1 MNMRWQVLRVLSRT
15 AGILLICPVAWAQSA
30 PPPPP
35 PGDVTFA
42 GGGMP
47 FGHDAGFGF
56 VGFEGGMRGEVVKA
70 SPFSAQTSVETTQTL
85 PDGNVISRKVTGAV
99 YRDSQGRTR
108 HEETLPA
115 IGSFAASGNAPHAA
129 FINDPVAGVH
139 YVLEQ
144 DHKVARKFTPVNK
157 ADVAHDR
164 PRNKPGNDAEE
175 TTESLGTQTI
185 NGVAAQGTRATRT
198 IPAGKIG
205 NEKPIQIIT
214 EKWVSSDLQTTVM
227 VKHSDPRN
235 GTMVFQLQNISR
247 AEPAAT
253 LFQVPSDYTVK
264 EGGPR
269 GERGEFRHRPGGPG
283 GPGPGPAVA
292 PGSQPE

>member
-1 MNMRWQVLRVLSRT
+1 
-15 AGILLICPVAWAQSA
+15 
-30 PPPPP
+30 
-35 PGDVTFA
+35 
-42 GGGMP
+42 
-47 FGHDAGFGF
+47 
-56 VGFEGGMRGEVVKA
+56 MRGEVVKA

-108 HEETLPA
+108 HEESLPA

-139 YVLEQ
+139 YVLEE
-144 DHKVARKFTPVNK
+144 DHKVARKFTPVDK
-157 ADVAHDR
+157 ANVMHDH
-164 PRNKPGNDAEE
+164 PRDKPQSDLQE

-185 NGVAAQGTRATRT
+185 NGVAAQGTRVTRT

-205 NEKPIQIIT
+205 NEKPIQIVT
-214 EKWVSSDLQTTVM
+214 EKWVSPELQTTVM

-253 LFQVPSDYTVK
+253 LFQVPSDYAVK

-269 GERGEFRHRPGGPG
+269 GERGERGEFRHGP
-283 GPGPGPAVA
+283 PPPA
-292 PGSQPE
+292 PPSSGSQPE

>member
-1 MNMRWQVLRVLSRT
+1 MNMRWQLLRVLSRT
-15 AGILLICPVAWAQSA
+15 AGILLIAPVAWAQSA

-35 PGDVTFA
+35 PDAVTFA

-85 PDGNVISRKVTGAV
+85 TDGNVITRKVAGSV

-115 IGSFAASGNAPHAA
+115 VGPFAASGNPPHAA
-129 FINDPVAGVH
+129 FISDPVAGVH
-139 YVLEQ
+139 YVLEE
-144 DHKVARKFTPVNK
+144 DRKVARKFTPLDK
-157 ADVAHDR
+157 ADVTRDH
-164 PRNKPGNDAEE
+164 PHNKPADGAEE

-185 NGVAAQGTRATRT
+185 NGVAAQGTRVTRT
-198 IPAGKIG
+198 IPAGAIG
-205 NEKPIQIIT
+205 NEKPIQIVT
-214 EKWVSSDLQTTVM
+214 EKWVSPELHTTVM

-247 AEPAAT
+247 AEPAAS

-264 EGGPR
+264 EGGSREFHR
-269 GERGEFRHRPGGPG
+269 GPGGPG
-283 GPGPGPAVA
+283 GPGAVPAPA
-292 PGSQPE
+292 NQPE

>member
-1 MNMRWQVLRVLSRT
+1 MNMRWQFLRVLSRT
-15 AGILLICPVAWAQSA
+15 AGILLIAPVAWAQSA

-35 PGDVTFA
+35 PDDVTFA
-42 GGGMP
+42 GGMP

-85 PDGNVISRKVTGAV
+85 PDGNVINRKVAGAV

-115 IGSFAASGNAPHAA
+115 IGPFAASGNAPHAA

-139 YVLEQ
+139 YVLEE

-157 ADVAHDR
+157 SDVTRDHPHNR
-164 PRNKPGNDAEE
+164 PANNAEE

-185 NGVAAQGTRATRT
+185 NGVAATGTRITRT

-205 NEKPIQIIT
+205 NEKAIQIVT
-214 EKWVSSDLQTTVM
+214 EKWVSSELQTTVM

-253 LFQVPSDYTVK
+253 LFQVPSDYSVK

-269 GERGEFRHRPGGPG
+269 GEFRHGPGGPG
-283 GPGPGPAVA
+283 GPGPVPA

>member
-1 MNMRWQVLRVLSRT
+1 MNMRWQALRILSRT

-35 PGDVTFA
+35 HGDAAFA

-47 FGHDAGFGF
+47 FGHEGPLGF
-56 VGFEGGMRGEVVKA
+56 VEFEGGMRGEVVKA

-85 PDGNVISRKVTGAV
+85 ADGNVISRKVTGAV

-108 HEETLPA
+108 REESLPA
-115 IGSFAASGNAPHAA
+115 IGPFAVSGNAPHAA
-129 FINDPVAGVH
+129 FINDPVAGAH
-139 YVLEQ
+139 YVLEE
-144 DHKVARKFTPVNK
+144 DHKVARKFTPLDK
-157 ADVAHDR
+157 ADVTRDH
-164 PRNKPGNDAEE
+164 PRNKPESDLQE
-175 TTESLGTQTI
+175 TTEALGTQTI
-185 NGVAAQGTRATRT
+185 NGVAAQGTRVTRT

-205 NEKPIQIIT
+205 NEKPIQIVT
-214 EKWVSSDLQTTVM
+214 EKWVSADLQTTVM

-247 AEPAAT
+247 AEPSPT
-253 LFQVPSDYTVK
+253 LFQVPSDYAVK

-269 GERGEFRHRPGGPG
+269 PERGEFRHGP
-283 GPGPGPAVA
+283 PA
-292 PGSQPE
+292 PPSGSQPE

>member
-1 MNMRWQVLRVLSRT
+1 MNMRWQMLRVLSRT

-30 PPPPP
+30 PPPTP

-108 HEETLPA
+108 HEESLPA
-115 IGSFAASGNAPHAA
+115 IGSFSASGNAPHAA

-139 YVLEQ
+139 YVLEE
-144 DHKVARKFTPVNK
+144 DHKVARKFTPLDK
-157 ADVAHDR
+157 AEVAHDR
-164 PRNKPGNDAEE
+164 PRDKPLSDLQEA
-175 TTESLGTQTI
+175 TESLGTQTI
-185 NGVAAQGTRATRT
+185 NGVTAQGTRVTRT

-205 NEKPIQIIT
+205 NEKPIQIVT
-214 EKWVSSDLQTTVM
+214 EKWVSPELQTTVM
-227 VKHSDPRN
+227 VKHSDPRD
-235 GTMVFQLQNISR
+235 GTMVFQLRNISR
-247 AEPAAT
+247 AEPAGT

-269 GERGEFRHRPGGPG
+269 GERGEFRHGP
-283 GPGPGPAVA
+283 PPSPSS
-292 PGSQPE
+292 GSQPE